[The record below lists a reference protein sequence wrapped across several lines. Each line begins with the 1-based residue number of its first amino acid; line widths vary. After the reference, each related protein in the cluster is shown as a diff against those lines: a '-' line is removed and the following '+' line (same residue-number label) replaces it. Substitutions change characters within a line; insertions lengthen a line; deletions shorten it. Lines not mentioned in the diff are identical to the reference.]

1 VTRSVAYERPSFVEF
16 DVLPPPLVVAVLF
29 VFVFEDELLLLP
41 QAVATSATS
50 TITAAS
56 QSDIVRLEVPF
67 FIH

>member
-1 VTRSVAYERPSFVEF
+1 LSVLFETPLDVLVAAPF
-16 DVLPPPLVVAVLF
+16 DVF
-29 VFVFEDELLLLP
+29 DEELLLLP

-50 TITAAS
+50 TTTAAS

>member
-1 VTRSVAYERPSFVEF
+1 LTVF
-16 DVLPPPLVVAVLF
+16 DVVPLLAVEL
-29 VFVFEDELLLLP
+29 FVFEDELLLLP

-56 QSDIVRLEVPF
+56 QSDIVRLEVLF

>member
-1 VTRSVAYERPSFVEF
+1 VTRSVAYERPSFTVF
-16 DVLPPPLVVAVLF
+16 DVVLPPVVAV
-29 VFVFEDELLLLP
+29 VFVFEEELLLLP

-56 QSDIVRLEVPF
+56 QSDIVRLEVLF